1 MISLTSIVLLVCVF
15 TVCYAF
21 YKDLNNEIW
30 NKLVD
35 SFHSDS
41 ISSSKQASIQAVYF
55 KLNNDSSFDHFNSM
69 NVCRSEEGVLMYPT
83 INHYFLK
90 PIFIP
95 WTEMEKI
102 SDSLIGNKEEYRLAK
117 LDLTLKF

>member
-1 MISLTSIVLLVCVF
+1 MSFLILVLLVCIF
-15 TVCYAF
+15 TICYAF

-30 NKLVD
+30 NRLVD
-35 SFHSDS
+35 SFHLNS
-41 ISSSKQASIQAVYF
+41 IRYSKQVKIQAVYF
-55 KLNNDSSFDHFNSM
+55 KQSDDSSFDCFNSM

>member
-1 MISLTSIVLLVCVF
+1 
-15 TVCYAF
+15 
-21 YKDLNNEIW
+21 
-30 NKLVD
+30 
-35 SFHSDS
+35 
-41 ISSSKQASIQAVYF
+41 
-55 KLNNDSSFDHFNSM
+55 M

-95 WTEMEKI
+95 WTELEKI

>member
-1 MISLTSIVLLVCVF
+1 MSFPILVLLVCIF

-21 YKDLNNEIW
+21 YKDLSNEIW
-30 NKLVD
+30 NRLVE

-41 ISSSKQASIQAVYF
+41 ISSSKQVKIQAVYF
-55 KLNNDSSFDHFNSM
+55 KQSDDSSFDHFNSM
-69 NVCRSEEGVLMYPT
+69 NVCRSEDGVLMYPT

-102 SDSLIGNKEEYRLAK
+102 SDCLIGNRKS
-117 LDLTLKF
+117 TGWQS